1 MQVTEGPG
9 QPWPETCPRA
19 DLGAG
24 RSQDQGRKG
33 RLGSGAALLLVR
45 QSLVVS
51 GKECQS
57 FLLSLHFQLD
67 PHFFFISYASSGV
80 SPST

>member
-1 MQVTEGPG
+1 MQVAEGPG
-9 QPWPETCPRA
+9 QPWAETCPRA

-24 RSQDQGRKG
+24 WSQDQGRKG

-51 GKECQS
+51 GKEHQS

-67 PHFFFISYASSGV
+67 PHFYFYFFIS
-80 SPST
+80 